1 MWPVTADMQYA
12 VTADLVTFIEESF
25 DKNFFFVQW
34 RLVILV
40 SNLNSVNQTFVEPQ
54 WHTQVQ
60 NLNYLESYKSLWV
73 VLLWGMSYPIFFLLL
88 VFIYK
93 KCLIEIYFLLEKKV
107 KIYFNSSELRKQ
119 VLYTIF
125 ITANHA
131 PFYWKKK
138 LLKYQKVS
146 K

>member
-54 WHTQVQ
+54 WRTQVQ
-60 NLNYLESYKSLWV
+60 NLNYLESFKSLWV
-73 VLLWGMSYPIFFLLL
+73 VLSWGMSYPIFFFTFSFYLQEMPNWNIFFIRKKSKNLLQ
-88 VFIYK
+88 F
-93 KCLIEIYFLLEKKV
+93 F
-107 KIYFNSSELRKQ
+107 R
-119 VLYTIF
+119 T
-125 ITANHA
+125 
-131 PFYWKKK
+131 
-138 LLKYQKVS
+138 
-146 K
+146 